1 MGIAQSL
8 TLYKIRFMLLFFNLG
23 AGEIFMVLLIIL
35 LLFGAN
41 KIPEFAKGLGK
52 GIRQFKDA
60 TQDIQNDIQDSIS
73 ETKKELDDTKKNIE
87 KDLK

>member
-1 MGIAQSL
+1 
-8 TLYKIRFMLLFFNLG
+8 MLLFFNLG

>member
-1 MGIAQSL
+1 
-8 TLYKIRFMLLFFNLG
+8 MLLFCNLG
-23 AGEIFMVLLIIL
+23 AGEIFMVLVIIL

-73 ETKKELDDTKKNIE
+73 ETKKELDDAKKNIE

>member
-1 MGIAQSL
+1 
-8 TLYKIRFMLLFFNLG
+8 
-23 AGEIFMVLLIIL
+23 MVLLIIL

>member
-1 MGIAQSL
+1 
-8 TLYKIRFMLLFFNLG
+8 MLLFFNLG
-23 AGEIFMVLLIIL
+23 AGEIFMVLLVVL

-60 TQDIQNDIQDSIS
+60 TQDIQNDIQESIS
-73 ETKKELDDTKKNIE
+73 ETKKELDDAKKNIDT
-87 KDLK
+87 DLKS